1 MILQVFNTK
10 TQNLINLKFNNGV
23 QMMRHIELF
32 CDARHKL
39 SVVENGET
47 IFKGRA
53 EIMQTSN
60 FF

>member
-32 CDARHKL
+32 CDTRHKL
-39 SVVENGET
+39 SVVENGMT
-47 IFKGRA
+47 IFKGR
-53 EIMQTSN
+53 EDIMQTSN